1 MADKAFIDTLV
12 RLSTLYTEASKDL
25 FPIKPHAYPQV
36 TKEQL
41 DEYGQVYGLDAYCNF
56 PTDQQDIKDKYKA
69 VYRLHQV
76 WEQALLRRLG
86 ENKNVNGSRIFML
99 FIDQSDWESDNYQ
112 CIYPAEKMT
121 DDLLF
126 SP

>member
-25 FPIKPHAYPQV
+25 FPIKTHAYPQV
-36 TKEQL
+36 TKDQL
-41 DEYGQVYGLDAYCNF
+41 KEYGQVYGLDAYCNF
-56 PTDQQDIKDKYKA
+56 PDPDQDYFKEKYKA

-99 FIDQSDWESDNYQ
+99 FID
-112 CIYPAEKMT
+112 
-121 DDLLF
+121 
-126 SP
+126 